1 MNQPVTAS
9 QPTHLVVTQT
19 KSVGIAILLTLFL
32 GPLGLFYATI
42 RGALF
47 VLFGVPFL
55 FTVGAIAF
63 GAAASAGSTGGLL
76 GALAMIPLCAATMWI
91 LSLVWSVTA
100 VNAYNQRLLAGAR

>member
-1 MNQPVTAS
+1 MNQSIPTS

-32 GPLGLFYATI
+32 GPIGLFYATI

-47 VLFGVPFL
+47 VMFGVPFL

-63 GAAASAGSTGGLL
+63 GAMASNGSAG
-76 GALAMIPLCAATMWI
+76 GAIGVLAMIPLCMVTMWV
-91 LSLVWSVTA
+91 LSLVWAVTA
-100 VNAYNQRLLAGAR
+100 VNAYNQRLLGGGR